1 MKFLRQEYIITTI
14 SNKEVSDLETIKNVL
29 NNLKKENIEF
39 SLVTQKP
46 SDLGYSNLRLSY
58 EKVRVKSVN
67 ENSVDFIVFNK
78 SSMTNI
84 TDISFNNLIEII
96 AITKKNNILE
106 AENATD
112 RFGLM
117 DIEESEE

>member
-84 TDISFNNLIEII
+84 TDISFNNLIEIV

-117 DIEESEE
+117 DIEEKEE

>member
-117 DIEESEE
+117 DIEEKEE

>member
-1 MKFLRQEYIITTI
+1 VKFLRQEYIITTI

-84 TDISFNNLIEII
+84 TDISFNNLIEIV

-117 DIEESEE
+117 DIEEKEE

>member
-14 SNKEVSDLETIKNVL
+14 SNKEVSDLEIIKNVL

-84 TDISFNNLIEII
+84 TDISFNNLIEIV

-117 DIEESEE
+117 DIEEKEE

>member
-1 MKFLRQEYIITTI
+1 VKFLRQEYIITTI
-14 SNKEVSDLETIKNVL
+14 SNKEVSDLEIIKNVL